1 MTSTQRRTTEPADGA
16 ARATGSPRVADR
28 LAVRSG
34 RPHDHLHYH
43 LLRDHLLRDHGRTAG
58 ELDGL
63 PLAYLHRFE
72 HVEQA
77 MGLNALDHEHPAD
90 VETGTHVSAVPDEDA
105 LTGVLA

>member
-1 MTSTQRRTTEPADGA
+1 MTSTQRLTTGPADGA
-16 ARATGSPRVADR
+16 ARATGSPPVADR

-34 RPHDHLHYH
+34 RLRDQLHDH

-63 PLAYLHRFE
+63 PVAYLHHFE

-77 MGLNALDHEHPAD
+77 MGLTELGHRHAD
-90 VETGTHVSAVPDEDA
+90 RGQPGSIDPVSR
-105 LTGVLA
+105 